1 MKPSLEIS
9 IYRYVER
16 AIPRVRQKIVKKEEL
31 SYIAGFLDGDGCV
44 MLQLITRKDYRLGYE
59 IRPSIVFYQKDKNRQ
74 ILFWVKN
81 KLKEGYIRNR
91 KDGMT
96 EYVIVGKKPVE
107 KVLLKVSPFLRL
119 KKEHAKVVLAVL
131 KKMPEKGSQ
140 MTAKSLLKLSKEV
153 DKFFFLNYSKKR
165 TNTSQKVK
173 DFLMSNN
180 LLIP

>member
-1 MKPSLEIS
+1 M
-9 IYRYVER
+9 
-16 AIPRVRQKIVKKEEL
+16 KKEEL

-59 IRPSIVFYQKDKNRQ
+59 IRPSIVFYQKDKDRNREFLLW
-74 ILFWVKN
+74 IKK
-81 KLKEGYIRNR
+81 KLKEGYIRDR

-107 KVLLKVSPFLRL
+107 SILLKISPFLRL

-131 KKMPEKGSQ
+131 KKMPEKGNQ
-140 MTAKSLLKLSKEV
+140 MTAKNLLKLSKEV

-165 TNTSQKVK
+165 TNTSQKVN